1 MSSRE
6 APMRHLL
13 VSLLACAACQLTVK
27 AGVEETYEVNTEE
40 KGRASKGVIETPNG
54 DIELEG
60 GGSPKAVIKAMKYAS
75 ARSVDEARALAEAI
89 KVEAG
94 SGEVFGV
101 RVSLPGDL
109 GPLAA
114 AGADLEIRGPADLAY
129 QIDARNGDV
138 TVRQVRGDVRA
149 TSANGDIDVQSDGAA
164 VELSSQNGDLKAVGA
179 FRRVRLDTKNGD
191 AELLLPRLLGDAEI
205 AIDTANG
212 DITVAL
218 PEGAA
223 LSVEL
228 STANGEI
235 LSEGFALPPNKGGR
249 VSGNIGAGGARLTAR
264 TSTGDIELIA
274 R

>member
-1 MSSRE
+1 MFARE

-13 VSLLACAACQLTVK
+13 ASLLACAACQLTVK
-27 AGVEETYEVNTEE
+27 AEVEETREVDTEE
-40 KGRASKGVIETPNG
+40 KVRASRGLIESPSG
-54 DIELEG
+54 DVELEG
-60 GGSPKAVIKAMKYAS
+60 DSSAKAVIKATKYAS
-75 ARSVDEARALAEAI
+75 ARSIDEARALAEAI
-89 KVEAG
+89 KVDAG
-94 SGEVFGV
+94 SGDVFGV

-109 GPLAA
+109 GPFAS
-114 AGADLEIRGPADLAY
+114 AGADLEIVAPADLRY
-129 QIDARNGDV
+129 QIETRNGDV
-138 TVRQVRGDVRA
+138 TVRDVRGDVKA
-149 TSANGDIDVQSDGAA
+149 ASSNGDIDVQSEGAA

-205 AIDTANG
+205 SIDTANG
-212 DITVAL
+212 DITIAL

-235 LSEGFALPPNKGGR
+235 RAEGFSLPANKGGR
-249 VSGNIGAGGARLTAR
+249 VSGNVGAGGARLTAR
-264 TSTGDIELIA
+264 TSNGDIELIA